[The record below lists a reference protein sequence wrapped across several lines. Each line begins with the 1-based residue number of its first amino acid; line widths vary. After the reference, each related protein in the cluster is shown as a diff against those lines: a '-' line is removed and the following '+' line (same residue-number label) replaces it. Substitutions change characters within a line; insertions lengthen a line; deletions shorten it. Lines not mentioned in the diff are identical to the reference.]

1 MVILADIKHLLHTII
16 LFQCFLLAFYL
27 LNQKT
32 KRRQSNVILASF
44 LIAKGISE
52 LGGVLRFFRELRVFI
67 YNSCPHLFCIPISFD
82 FLYMPLLFFYIL
94 SMTQD
99 DFKFKKRHLLHS
111 GLFLLSCIYI
121 TFQYLLHSSDF
132 LRQEMSDGYL
142 FHITENHVFNVSG
155 DIQFFVYAIISLHV
169 LHSYRR
175 QLKDSYST
183 IDKIDLSWLKFV
195 LYGFIAWRSLGVL
208 QNLLWLVIKNDCLV
222 LLYIASLI
230 IFLIFVSVMVFRGLK
245 QPQIFLGKGI
255 NSIGKYDKAIL
266 PKDVRQKYKERLIHY
281 MESHKPYIDSEL
293 TLRTLSEMMSMPQRH
308 LSHVLNESLEQNFFD
323 FINRYRVDEAKKLL
337 KEPKF
342 QHYTVLAVAF
352 EAGFN
357 SKSSFNL
364 VFKKYT
370 KMTPSQYRNTTF
382 DV

>member
-32 KRRQSNVILASF
+32 KRRQSNVILAAF
-44 LIAKGISE
+44 LITKGISE
-52 LGGVLRFFRELRVFI
+52 LEGVLRFFRELRVFL
-67 YNSCPHLFCIPISFD
+67 YNSCPHLFYIPTSFN

-99 DFKFKKRHLLHS
+99 DFKFKKRYLIHG

-121 TFQYLLHSSDF
+121 TFQYLLHSPDL
-132 LRQEMSDGYL
+132 LRQGMSDGYL
-142 FHITENHVFNVSG
+142 FHITESHIFNVSG

-169 LHSYRR
+169 LHSYHKR
-175 QLKDSYST
+175 LKDSYST
-183 IDKIDLSWLKFV
+183 IHHIDLSWLRFV
-195 LYGFIAWRSLGVL
+195 LYGFIVWRSLGVL
-208 QNLLWLVIKNDCLV
+208 QNLLWLLINNDCLI

-230 IFLIFVSVMVFRGLK
+230 VFLFFVSVMVFRGLK

-266 PKDVRQKYKERLIHY
+266 PKDVREKYKQKLIHY
-281 MESHKPYIDSEL
+281 MESYKPYIDSEL
-293 TLRTLSEMMSMPQRH
+293 TLRTLSEMMSIPQRH
-308 LSHVLNESLEQNFFD
+308 LSHVLNESLKQNFFD
-323 FINRYRVDEAKKLL
+323 FINRYRVDEVKKLL
-337 KEPKF
+337 KEPKY

-352 EAGFN
+352 EAGFS

-370 KMTPSQYRNTTF
+370 KMTPSQYRKTTS

>member
-16 LFQCFLLAFYL
+16 LFQCFLLGFYL
-27 LNQKT
+27 LTQKT
-32 KRRQSNVILASF
+32 IRKQSNLILAAF
-44 LIAKGISE
+44 LIAKGLSE
-52 LGGVLRFFRELRVFI
+52 LGGVLRFFRELSVFI
-67 YNSCPHLFCIPISFD
+67 YNSCPHLFYIPISFE

-94 SMTQD
+94 SMTRD
-99 DFKFKKRHLLHS
+99 DFKFKKRYLLHG
-111 GLFLLSCIYI
+111 GLFFMSFIYI
-121 TFQYLLHSSDF
+121 SFQYLLYSADF
-132 LRQEMSDGYL
+132 LRQEMSDGSL
-142 FHITENHVFNVSG
+142 FHITESHIFNVSG
-155 DIQFFVYAIISLHV
+155 DIQFFIYAIISLHV
-169 LHSYRR
+169 LHSYRKR
-175 QLKDSYST
+175 LKDSYST
-183 IDKIDLSWLKFV
+183 VHHIDLSWLRFV
-195 LYGFIAWRSLGVL
+195 LYGFITWRSLGVL
-208 QNLLWLVIKNDCLV
+208 QNLLWLLIRNDCLI

-230 IFLIFVSVMVFRGLK
+230 VFLFFISVMVFRGLK

-255 NSIGKYDKAIL
+255 NSIGKYDRAIL
-266 PKDVRQKYKERLIHY
+266 PKDVREKYKQRLIHY

-293 TLRTLSEMMSMPQRH
+293 SLRTLSEMMSIPQRH
-308 LSHVLNESLEQNFFD
+308 LSHVLNESLERNFFD

-337 KEPKF
+337 KEPKY

-370 KMTPSQYRNTTF
+370 KMTPSQYRKTTS